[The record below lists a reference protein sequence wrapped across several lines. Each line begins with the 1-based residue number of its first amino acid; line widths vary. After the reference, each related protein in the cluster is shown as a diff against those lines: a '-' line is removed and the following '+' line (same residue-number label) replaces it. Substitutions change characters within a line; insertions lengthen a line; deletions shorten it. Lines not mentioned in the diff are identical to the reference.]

1 MVKDFNKKTLYA
13 YGCSFTEDVAT
24 FYNDLD
30 NNDFRVNYVNNFN
43 DGVCYPPYSKILAS
57 KLDYNL
63 INISASGN
71 SNQQILSDFFS
82 NVSNYKEGDVVII
95 QWSIMY
101 RFRWPTNNGWQ
112 KVISYMIDNFMS
124 KIIPINVCKEILV
137 SRGSELYRNELY
149 DTMKFIDD
157 YSNLKKIKIFYW
169 TIDHDLI
176 YEQIKKGLYNKKYLL
191 IDEIIKHKGKRIID
205 FLDLY
210 GGKNISQE
218 TNGVIDDEHL
228 GKNGNE
234 IIADL
239 FYDDIKKFL

>member
-1 MVKDFNKKTLYA
+1 
-13 YGCSFTEDVAT
+13 
-24 FYNDLD
+24 
-30 NNDFRVNYVNNFN
+30 
-43 DGVCYPPYSKILAS
+43 
-57 KLDYNL
+57 
-63 INISASGN
+63 
-71 SNQQILSDFFS
+71 
-82 NVSNYKEGDVVII
+82 
-95 QWSIMY
+95 MY

>member
-1 MVKDFNKKTLYA
+1 VKDFNKKTLYT

-43 DGVCYPPYSKILAS
+43 DGVCYPPYPKILAN
-57 KLDYNL
+57 KLGYNL

-82 NVSNYKEGDVVII
+82 NVSKYKEGDVVII

-112 KVISYMIDNFMS
+112 RVISTITNEFMN
-124 KIIPINVCKEILV
+124 KIISINVCNQILV

-157 YSNLKKIKIFYW
+157 YASLKKIKIFYW
-169 TIDHDLI
+169 TIDYDLI

-191 IDEIIKHKGKRIID
+191 IDKIIRYKGKRIID

-210 GGKNISQE
+210 GGKNITQE
-218 TNGVIDDEHL
+218 TNGVINDVHL
-228 GKNGNE
+228 GKTGNE
-234 IIADL
+234 VIADL
-239 FYDDIKKFL
+239 FYDDIKKFI